1 MKYIPL
7 NDGQNA
13 MVDDEDYEWLIRYKW
28 YAYHD
33 PVQKCTYAA
42 ANTPGGRRVLMHNLI
57 MGLDTMEDEPPA
69 PFRKTKPTRRGRGP
83 R

>member
-7 NDGQNA
+7 GGGQNA
-13 MVDDEDYEWLIRYKW
+13 MVDDEDYGWLIRYRW
-28 YAYHD
+28 YAYYD
-33 PVQKCTYAA
+33 PVQKATYAA

-57 MGLDTMEDEPPA
+57 MGLDTMEDEDPSR
-69 PFRKTKPTRRGRGP
+69 FCKTKPIRRGRGK